1 MRGRRVAFA
10 HIDVD
15 LYSSTRTVL
24 RALAPRLT
32 AGSVLRFD
40 EWVAPFAAAGTASEE
55 DAFRAVAAS
64 AGIAWKCVSWCG
76 QGVTV
81 LVIEDPPPPAT

>member
-1 MRGRRVAFA
+1 MQAAMLEALGTAV
-10 HIDVD
+10 V
-15 LYSSTRTVL
+15 VL
-24 RALAPRLT
+24 GKASAENGLGESGA
-32 AGSVLRFD
+32 
-40 EWVAPFAAAGTASEE
+40 AAAGTASEE
-55 DAFRAVAAS
+55 DAFREVAAS